1 MDLCKANQNNENFNY
16 VLQGLMS
23 GMTIQELANAGNI
36 TVEIDGDEKKQ
47 EQLFVKRFA
56 DTNFDGVD
64 SFADKDMVK

>member
-1 MDLCKANQNNENFNY
+1 
-16 VLQGLMS
+16 MS